1 MGSKVSTFSY
11 KRLKSQDSEEGG
23 IEGHVHSKG
32 EEQASDGSATDESQ
46 ASTWQ
51 AVANMSSFV
60 QGVGSLALP
69 YAVMKGGIVTII
81 GFPLFALLHWYT
93 GIVMVSCM
101 YDQDESEEHDE
112 LFDED
117 NTLADNKT
125 QTATTKKL
133 RVRNL
138 YSDLGKVLW
147 PRHGSLLLDAF
158 QSLDLLILAVSY
170 FISCGSLMAHAFPKA
185 GLTEAAW
192 ASIVAALVL
201 PSTFL
206 KDLACV
212 AWQSLLSITSLLTMV
227 GTLIWYTAAYS
238 PSVHLKDVLFWDP
251 EGSLAA
257 LGLVISSYC
266 VYSILIP
273 VEESMA
279 DRSKFRPALGISLLL
294 AAVFKMV
301 FSVCGFLAFSRETD
315 EVIGNNF
322 PLGTP
327 RTIVS
332 VVYVTYVVFCYT
344 LVVYPVFQSLDDSR
358 LASAITS
365 CVPPFIWTAITR
377 FVIVFATLLVAFAIP
392 HFALLTAFV
401 GSIALPF
408 LEYMVPCIVHL
419 KLKCAKLS
427 PLQIAADVTIIVMGV
442 LATIFGV
449 YFSGKALVV
458 AMTTVTPQ

>member
-1 MGSKVSTFSY
+1 MGSNVSAFSY
-11 KRLKSQDSEEGG
+11 KRLKSQDSEEREMERDVYSEE
-23 IEGHVHSKG
+23 EG
-32 EEQASDGSATDESQ
+32 QASDTSATDAGQ

-51 AVANMSSFV
+51 AVVNMTSFL

-69 YAVMKGGIVTII
+69 YAVMKGGIVTIV

-93 GIVMVSCM
+93 GTVMVSCM
-101 YDQDESEEHDE
+101 YDQHDNGEHDE
-112 LFDED
+112 LLDED
-117 NTLADNKT
+117 TTLADNKT
-125 QTATTKKL
+125 QTATTKKS

-147 PRHGSLLLDAF
+147 PQHGSVLLDAF

-170 FISCGSLMAHAFPKA
+170 FISCGSLMAHALPKA
-185 GLTEAAW
+185 GLTAAMW

-227 GTLIWYTAAYS
+227 GTLIWYTATHS
-238 PSVHLKDVLFWDP
+238 SNLHLKDVLFWDP
-251 EGSLAA
+251 EGALAA

-279 DRSKFRPALGISLLL
+279 DRSKFGPALGISLLL
-294 AAVFKMV
+294 AALFKV
-301 FSVCGFLAFSRETD
+301 IFSVCGFLAFSQDTD

-332 VVYVTYVVFCYT
+332 VVYVMYVVFCYT

-365 CVPPFIWTAITR
+365 CIPSFIWTAITR
-377 FVIVFATLLVAFAIP
+377 FFIVFATLLGAFAIP
-392 HFALLTAFV
+392 HFALLTSFV
-401 GSIALPF
+401 GSLALPF
-408 LEYMVPCIVHL
+408 LEYMVPCMVHL
-419 KLKCAKLS
+419 KLKWCELS
-427 PLQIAADVTIIVMGV
+427 PLQIAADSMIIVMGV

-458 AMTTVTPQ
+458 AMTTVIPQ